1 MVKSIAFGLA
11 LFAALAASNPREE
24 HHARRMV
31 ERASQDCGRAGDLGR
46 LMCGGMASLATAGM
60 EYRDHVVFSTAR
72 LGSVETLGV
81 LGRVLVVAEG
91 A

>member
-1 MVKSIAFGLA
+1 MTKSIALCLA
-11 LFAALAASNPREE
+11 LFAALAASNPRED
-24 HHARRMV
+24 HHARRLV
-31 ERASQDCGRAGDLGR
+31 EHAGQHCGRAGDLGR
-46 LMCGGMASLATAGM
+46 LMCGGMATLATAGM

-81 LGRVLVVAEG
+81 LGQVLVVTEG